1 MPELIFTP
9 ITPPNLRSILDEELV
24 KWNKRRREYDAKMPA
39 RCRIA
44 GEDNNSVTQNIKE
57 LFEVTHLEC
66 FASCGFARTSL
77 TSPRVGHCRDQG
89 PAGQGQDRRP
99 ARHQSLFEKELVM
112 GLTETGVDFRILA
125 YVLWFKEVVLNH
137 VLEDVFFK
145 AAGEKDQCKQLVSC
159 LTPPVLKVDAKTAV
173 RWTDKAVAKSVQ
185 KLYTTVCDRSWQ
197 TQPTAR

>member
-9 ITPPNLRSILDEELV
+9 IIPPNLRSILDEELV
-24 KWNKRRREYDAKMPA
+24 KWNKRRREYDAKMRA

-57 LFEVTHLEC
+57 LFEIIIEIKALLGKVKTDDL
-66 FASCGFARTSL
+66 
-77 TSPRVGHCRDQG
+77 PDIK
-89 PAGQGQDRRP
+89 
-99 ARHQSLFEKELVM
+99 SLFEKELVM

-145 AAGEKDQCKQLVSC
+145 AAGEKDQCKRLVSC

-173 RWTDKAVAKSVQ
+173 RWTDKSVAKSVQ
-185 KLYTTVCDRSWQ
+185 KLYTMVYDRSWQ

>member
-9 ITPPNLRSILDEELV
+9 IIPPNLRSILDEELV

-57 LFEVTHLEC
+57 LFEVIVEIKALLGKVKTDDL
-66 FASCGFARTSL
+66 
-77 TSPRVGHCRDQG
+77 PDIK
-89 PAGQGQDRRP
+89 
-99 ARHQSLFEKELVM
+99 SLFEKELVM

-145 AAGEKDQCKQLVSC
+145 AAGEKDQCKRLVSC

-197 TQPTAR
+197 IQPTAR